1 MQPHKL
7 APIRKR
13 YIIYGAGAIG
23 SAIGAM
29 LARGGNAVTLVGRH
43 RHMKAIREEGLRI
56 DGLLGEYRVENLSAV
71 EKIEDLDL
79 IDLPD
84 YLLLCVKSFDTTEA
98 AREISSSGLVGK
110 NTFVV
115 SLQNG
120 LGNVEVCRDIF
131 GRDRV
136 LGGRVIFG
144 AEIPSP
150 GSVHISVWADDVLL
164 GGDDM
169 EPAKDLAAELTRC
182 GIQSSATEDI
192 QKALWGKVLYNVG
205 LNSLS
210 ALLEVPYGT
219 LGRTGGARV
228 ILLGLMEEA
237 FSVAQG
243 EGSAQFQSFEEYLD
257 LFFGKLLPAT
267 VAHNSSMLQD
277 IRKGRATE
285 IESING
291 EVIKRGKA
299 MGIDTPYNET
309 VYNLVKAKVALHGS
323 GTGND

>member
-84 YLLLCVKSFDTTEA
+84 YLLLCVKSFDTTGA

-115 SLQNG
+115 SLQ
-120 LGNVEVCRDIF
+120 
-131 GRDRV
+131 
-136 LGGRVIFG
+136 
-144 AEIPSP
+144 
-150 GSVHISVWADDVLL
+150 
-164 GGDDM
+164 
-169 EPAKDLAAELTRC
+169 
-182 GIQSSATEDI
+182 
-192 QKALWGKVLYNVG
+192 KA
-205 LNSLS
+205 
-210 ALLEVPYGT
+210 
-219 LGRTGGARV
+219 
-228 ILLGLMEEA
+228 LLGLMEEA